1 MTERQTRTLTG
12 TVISDKAD
20 KTIVVLVERRVK
32 HPLYGKYI
40 RRRSKVRVHD
50 ENNDCG
56 VGDLVT
62 VAECRPISK
71 TKSWRLQR
79 IDVRAENV

>member
-1 MTERQTRTLTG
+1 
-12 TVISDKAD
+12 
-20 KTIVVLVERRVK
+20 
-32 HPLYGKYI
+32 
-40 RRRSKVRVHD
+40 SKVRVHD